1 MQVAD
6 FVLSP
11 EICVERKAVPD
22 LIQSLD
28 SGRLFTQAE
37 AMCKH
42 YSTPVLLIEFDPDKA
57 FALQSMADIGDD
69 IRANNVTSKLT
80 LLLLHFPKLRYAQP
94 VTTIQL
100 VSFSDLETS
109 SKSPGLLF

>member
-1 MQVAD
+1 
-6 FVLSP
+6 
-11 EICVERKAVPD
+11 
-22 LIQSLD
+22 
-28 SGRLFTQAE
+28 
-37 AMCKH
+37 MCKH

-94 VTTIQL
+94 VL
-100 VSFSDLETS
+100 PFSKFNKMFFGYFDLGKFFLDRENT
-109 SKSPGLLF
+109 